1 MASTKPDS
9 TLASAEKQRTPPLA
23 PFRSRDF
30 RLLWF
35 GSFVSQAGSQMHVVA
50 VSWQVYQL
58 TKDPLALG
66 AIGVARI
73 VPLVL
78 LALGSGVLA
87 DALDRRK
94 LMLFSQSAMMLCS
107 AALALASSLG
117 IVTVWWIYVITALSS
132 AASTLGMPARQAIV
146 PSLVPREQ
154 LSSALSLNIVSWQT
168 ATIVGPTLGGLII
181 AGWGVSWVY
190 WIDVVSFIAVIA
202 ALLLMR
208 VGAVIGE
215 RRPVNLKAAVEG
227 FAFVRSNTLIWST
240 MLLDFLATFFG
251 SATVLLPLFATD
263 ILNVGPQGVGL
274 LYAAPSVGA
283 VLASGILSVR
293 AMLRRQGPILLVSVI
308 LYGICTVVFGLSTSF
323 WLSLLMLMGVG
334 ASDTVSMVVRGTIRQ
349 VTTPDEMR
357 GRMTAV
363 GMLFFAG
370 GPQLGEIEA
379 GVAARIMGGPLS
391 VAIGGLACVAMV
403 GVLAALTPE
412 LRTYDGAY
420 GHEASPVLKVA
431 PDRPDNQDAP
441 ATSVMK
447 GLSED

>member
-1 MASTKPDS
+1 MASTTKPGATGS
-9 TLASAEKQRTPPLA
+9 PSEQQRAPALA

-30 RLLWF
+30 SLLWF

-50 VSWQVYQL
+50 VSWQVYEL
-58 TKDPLALG
+58 TKNPLALG

-94 LMLFSQSAMMLCS
+94 LMLFSQIAMMLCS

-117 IVTVWWIYVITALSS
+117 IVTVWWIYIVTALSS
-132 AASTLGMPARQAIV
+132 AAGTLGMPARQAIV

-154 LSSALSLNIVSWQT
+154 LSSALSLNIISWQA
-168 ATIVGPTLGGLII
+168 ATIMGPTLGGLII
-181 AGWGVSWVY
+181 AGWGVSSVY
-190 WIDVVSFIAVIA
+190 WIDAASFLAVIA

-208 VGAVIGE
+208 VGAVVGE
-215 RRPVNLKAAVEG
+215 RRPVNLRAALEG

-240 MLLDFLATFFG
+240 MLLDFLATFLG

-263 ILNVGPQGVGL
+263 VLQVGPQGVGL
-274 LYAAPSVGA
+274 LYAAPSIGA
-283 VLASGILSVR
+283 VAASAFLSVR
-293 AMLRRQGPILLVSVI
+293 GPMRRQGPILLIAVA
-308 LYGICTVVFGLSTSF
+308 LYGLCTAIFGFSTSF
-323 WLSLLMLMGVG
+323 WISILMLIGVG
-334 ASDTVSMVVRGTIRQ
+334 ASDTVSMVVRQTIRQ
-349 VTTPDEMR
+349 LTTPDEMR

-379 GVAARIMGGPLS
+379 GVAARLLGGPFS
-391 VAIGGLACVAMV
+391 VVAGGLACVLMV
-403 GVLAALTPE
+403 GILSAVAPR
-412 LRTYDGAY
+412 LRTYDA
-420 GHEASPVLKVA
+420 A
-431 PDRPDNQDAP
+431 
-441 ATSVMK
+441 
-447 GLSED
+447 

>member
-1 MASTKPDS
+1 MAPIPQPDP
-9 TLASAEKQRTPPLA
+9 TLSSETKQRAPLA

-30 RLLWF
+30 SLLWF

-50 VSWQVYQL
+50 VSWQVYEL

-66 AIGVARI
+66 GIGVARI

-94 LMLFSQSAMMLCS
+94 LMLWSQFAMMLCS

-117 IVTVWWIYVITALSS
+117 IISIWWIFVVTALSS
-132 AASTLGMPARQAIV
+132 AAATLGMPARQAIV
-146 PSLVPREQ
+146 PNLVPRQ
-154 LSSALSLNIVSWQT
+154 HLASALSLNIISWQA
-168 ATIVGPTLGGLII
+168 ATIMGPTFGGFII
-181 AGWGVSWVY
+181 AGLGVGAVY
-190 WIDVVSFIAVIA
+190 WIDAFSFVAVIV

-215 RRPVNLKAAVEG
+215 RRPVNLRAAVEG
-227 FAFVRSNTLIWST
+227 FVFVRRNTLIWST
-240 MLLDFLATFFG
+240 MLLDFLATLLG

-263 ILNVGPQGVGL
+263 VLQVGSVGVGL

-283 VLASGILSVR
+283 VVTSGLLSVWGGT
-293 AMLRRQGPILLVSVI
+293 LRRQGRILLVAVVI
-308 LYGICTVVFGLSTSF
+308 YGLCTAVFGLSTSF
-323 WLSLLMLMGVG
+323 WLSALMLVGVG
-334 ASDTVSMVVRGTIRQ
+334 AADTVSMVIRQTIRQ
-349 VTTPDEMR
+349 LTTPDDMR

-379 GVAARIMGGPLS
+379 GVAARLMGGPLS
-391 VAIGGLACVAMV
+391 VAAGGLACMLMV
-403 GVLAALTPE
+403 GVLSLSTPAL
-412 LRTYDGAY
+412 RAYDAG
-420 GHEASPVLKVA
+420 
-431 PDRPDNQDAP
+431 
-441 ATSVMK
+441 
-447 GLSED
+447 